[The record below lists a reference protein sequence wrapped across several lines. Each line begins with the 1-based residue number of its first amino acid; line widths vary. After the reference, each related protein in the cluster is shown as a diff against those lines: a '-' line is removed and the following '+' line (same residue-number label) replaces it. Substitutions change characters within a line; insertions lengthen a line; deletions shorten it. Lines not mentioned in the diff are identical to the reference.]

1 MESLTINYSEGRVTS
16 INKTFNG
23 EFKGRSFEIYAN
35 WNEWDEW
42 AVENIMYLD
51 TSLSEEMDSETY
63 GEIESA
69 FLDEMYQ

>member
-1 MESLTINYSEGRVTS
+1 MG
-16 INKTFNG
+16 G
-23 EFKGRSFEIYAN
+23 FKGRSFEIYAN

-42 AVENIMYLD
+42 TVENIMYLD
-51 TSLSEEMDSETY
+51 TSLSEEMNSETY